1 MKMSQFGMPP
11 ANIIDGLRVP
21 HVFTAESV
29 RSAIQYQPKSDD
41 LFLVTYPKCGTTWA
55 QQILSLI
62 FSQGIPEHSLGE
74 GPFLELKGAQAVETM
89 QRPGFIKTHLPFKLV
104 PWSEEAKYIY
114 IARNPKD
121 CCVSYYYHHLSHR
134 FDGDFNDF
142 FELFFK
148 GDINF
153 GDYFEHLL
161 GWYEHRND
169 PNFLFLT
176 YEEMKE
182 NPDTTVLKMAS
193 FIDNE
198 KYAEPLR
205 KDSEKLNSVLKYSS
219 FQYMKEIANE
229 NSEDKPK
236 SSEEQSSNSDHS
248 EKTDAS
254 SQMGEN
260 EFKKGNAGKS
270 ISARLVRKGIV
281 GDWRN
286 HFSKEQSKRMDEK
299 FTEKTK
305 GTNIADL
312 WIKCM

>member
-1 MKMSQFGMPP
+1 MSQFGMPP

-21 HVFTAESV
+21 HIFTAESV

-74 GPFLELKGAQAVETM
+74 GPFLELKGAQAVET
-89 QRPGFIKTHLPFKLV
+89 
-104 PWSEEAKYIY
+104 
-114 IARNPKD
+114 IAATWIHQNSPPLQIG
-121 CCVSYYYHHLSHR
+121 SM
-134 FDGDFNDF
+134 
-142 FELFFK
+142 